1 MHQHGTKLQLA
12 QPITITIRN
21 NNWQEEQQTTEPMDF
36 ISFASWTQLMILF
49 DNIQPIPILNGY
61 SDDTTLA

>member
-1 MHQHGTKLQLA
+1 MGRIYYNIQYALTWNKNTT
-12 QPITITIRN
+12 QPITIGN

-49 DNIQPIPILNGY
+49 GKY
-61 SDDTTLA
+61 TTNT